1 MYSLMLTKK
10 HINQDIIFVA
20 SDLYL
25 EKNIKLSISNLKKKN
40 FILINKNKL
49 FFKNKDLTKVCIKKN
64 QIKSLCKVD
73 FLDKISAVA
82 PGMCGMSKNNFYK
95 FLNISDQFIKE
106 KKYQYGY
113 NEVLKVL
120 IKKNNLNFF
129 PFNPKKYIWRNIN
142 KLNDIEYLQKI
153 LKIKSKIF

>member
-1 MYSLMLTKK
+1 
-10 HINQDIIFVA
+10 
-20 SDLYL
+20 
-25 EKNIKLSISNLKKKN
+25 
-40 FILINKNKL
+40 
-49 FFKNKDLTKVCIKKN
+49 
-64 QIKSLCKVD
+64 
-73 FLDKISAVA
+73 
-82 PGMCGMSKNNFYK
+82 MCGMSKNNFYK

>member
-25 EKNIKLSISNLKKKN
+25 EKNIKLSISNLKEN

-49 FFKNKDLTKVCIKKN
+49 FFKNKDLTKVCIKN
-64 QIKSLCKVD
+64 QIKSLGKD
-73 FLDKISAVA
+73 EFLDKISAVA

-120 IKKNNLNFF
+120 IKNNLNFF
-129 PFNPKKYIWRNIN
+129 PFNPKIYMEKH
-142 KLNDIEYLQKI
+142 
-153 LKIKSKIF
+153 